1 MLGDTA
7 MLRIADRVRDDLV
20 GAGPLAPLLADPE
33 VTDVLVNGA
42 RVWVDRGSGL
52 HQVAVPLGSVED
64 VRRLAQRLIASA
76 GRRLDDGSPYADAR
90 LPDGTR
96 LHAVLPPVATDGP
109 YLSLRTFRHRPFTL
123 DELVRQG
130 TVPRPVAPLL
140 AAVVAARLAYLVTGG
155 TGSGKTTL
163 LNTLLG
169 MVPATERIVLV
180 EDAAELRPGHP
191 HVVGLQAR
199 TANVEGTGVVSLA
212 DLVRQ
217 ALRMRPDRLVVGEC
231 RGAEVVDLLAAL
243 NTGHDG
249 GAGTLHANTPSDVPA
264 RLEALGML
272 GGLPRAALHAQ
283 VAAAL
288 QVLFQVRRSDRG
300 RVLESVCLLLP
311 EGPERMVT
319 VVPAWVR
326 GTRARARRPCPRG
339 AAAGA
344 WGGGA
349 ADPQRALA
357 RIGGSGMTGETMLVA
372 ALLLVAAAL
381 VAWPVRSIGPAD
393 VACWRRDGGPAVPI
407 RMTPWCSGSGNSVAR
422 RTGRPTALAPPR
434 PRVVRPASAFESATT
449 AGADGRRTALGWP
462 DRDVTRSPRLAGS
475 GGGGSTRPAG
485 ADAPAGPSGSPTP
498 GRHRP
503 PGGGPH
509 QLDAE
514 RRPGA
519 SAATATIGVE
529 RRGRGRSGRR
539 SGAGDHRRAR
549 RPGRRLSGRRVRRGG
564 GRRVR
569 DRRLPRPRAHRP
581 DRQTAGYACRRCASR
596 DRRRACCRWSVCS
609 AAVSGAVVG
618 GPVAA
623 VAMAGYGT
631 LAVRAV
637 LRWRVNRT
645 RRAGPTTRAGPA
657 LRPRGG
663 PPGRP
668 ARPARARRHGRRR

>member
-1 MLGDTA
+1 MTGRPEDGTLAARVRQRIAAATTPVTPAAIVSAVRAEPNAAVLGDTA
-7 MLRIADRVRDDLV
+7 VLRIADRVRDDLV

-33 VTDVLVNGA
+33 VTDVLVNGT

-52 HQVAVPLGSVED
+52 QQVAVPVGSVED

-96 LHAVLPPVATDGP
+96 LHAVLPPVATEGP

-199 TANVEGTGVVSLA
+199 TANVEGSGVVGLG

-231 RGAEVVDLLAAL
+231 RGGEVVDLLGAL

-283 VAAAL
+283 VTAAL
-288 QVLFQVRRSDRG
+288 QVLFQVRRGDRG

-311 EGPERMVT
+311 EGPERLVT

-326 GTRARARRPCPRG
+326 GSGLGLAARALG
-339 AAAGA
+339 
-344 WGGGA
+344 
-349 ADPQRALA
+349 
-357 RIGGSGMTGETMLVA
+357 
-372 ALLLVAAAL
+372 ALLRERGV
-381 VAWPVRSIGPAD
+381 
-393 VACWRRDGGPAVPI
+393 AVPPI
-407 RMTPWCSGSGNSVAR
+407 LSEPWPGS
-422 RTGRPTALAPPR
+422 
-434 PRVVRPASAFESATT
+434 
-449 AGADGRRTALGWP
+449 
-462 DRDVTRSPRLAGS
+462 
-475 GGGGSTRPAG
+475 
-485 ADAPAGPSGSPTP
+485 
-498 GRHRP
+498 
-503 PGGGPH
+503 
-509 QLDAE
+509 
-514 RRPGA
+514 
-519 SAATATIGVE
+519 
-529 RRGRGRSGRR
+529 
-539 SGAGDHRRAR
+539 
-549 RPGRRLSGRRVRRGG
+549 
-564 GRRVR
+564 
-569 DRRLPRPRAHRP
+569 
-581 DRQTAGYACRRCASR
+581 
-596 DRRRACCRWSVCS
+596 
-609 AAVSGAVVG
+609 
-618 GPVAA
+618 
-623 VAMAGYGT
+623 
-631 LAVRAV
+631 
-637 LRWRVNRT
+637 
-645 RRAGPTTRAGPA
+645 AGPA
-657 LRPRGG
+657 
-663 PPGRP
+663 
-668 ARPARARRHGRRR
+668 

>member
-1 MLGDTA
+1 MTGRPEDGTLAARVRQRIAAATTPVTAAAIVSAVRAEPNTAVLGDTA
-7 MLRIADRVRDDLV
+7 VLRIADRVHDDLV

-33 VTDVLVNGA
+33 VTDVLVNGT

-52 HQVAVPLGSVED
+52 QQVAVPVGSAED
-64 VRRLAQRLIASA
+64 VRRLAQRLISSA

-96 LHAVLPPVATDGP
+96 LHAVLPPVATEGP

-199 TANVEGTGVVSLA
+199 TANVEGSGVVGMG

-231 RGAEVVDLLAAL
+231 RGGEVVDLLAAL

-283 VAAAL
+283 VVAAL
-288 QVLFQVRRSDRG
+288 QVLFQVRRGDRG

-311 EGPERMVT
+311 EGPERLVT

-326 GTRARARRPCPRG
+326 GSGLGLAARALG
-339 AAAGA
+339 
-344 WGGGA
+344 
-349 ADPQRALA
+349 
-357 RIGGSGMTGETMLVA
+357 
-372 ALLLVAAAL
+372 ALLRERGV
-381 VAWPVRSIGPAD
+381 
-393 VACWRRDGGPAVPI
+393 AVPPI
-407 RMTPWCSGSGNSVAR
+407 LSEPW
-422 RTGRPTALAPPR
+422 
-434 PRVVRPASAFESATT
+434 
-449 AGADGRRTALGWP
+449 
-462 DRDVTRSPRLAGS
+462 
-475 GGGGSTRPAG
+475 
-485 ADAPAGPSGSPTP
+485 P
-498 GRHRP
+498 G
-503 PGGGPH
+503 
-509 QLDAE
+509 
-514 RRPGA
+514 
-519 SAATATIGVE
+519 T
-529 RRGRGRSGRR
+529 
-539 SGAGDHRRAR
+539 
-549 RPGRRLSGRRVRRGG
+549 
-564 GRRVR
+564 
-569 DRRLPRPRAHRP
+569 
-581 DRQTAGYACRRCASR
+581 
-596 DRRRACCRWSVCS
+596 
-609 AAVSGAVVG
+609 
-618 GPVAA
+618 
-623 VAMAGYGT
+623 
-631 LAVRAV
+631 
-637 LRWRVNRT
+637 
-645 RRAGPTTRAGPA
+645 AGPA
-657 LRPRGG
+657 
-663 PPGRP
+663 
-668 ARPARARRHGRRR
+668 